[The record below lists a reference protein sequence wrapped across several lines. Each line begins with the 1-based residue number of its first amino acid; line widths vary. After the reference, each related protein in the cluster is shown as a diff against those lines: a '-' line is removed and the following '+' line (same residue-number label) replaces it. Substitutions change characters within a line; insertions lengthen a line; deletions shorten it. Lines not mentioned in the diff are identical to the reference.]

1 MIVVDG
7 FNISTAFRA
16 TDENLSGVKLRNIQV
31 SIWVSRPEKVDERS
45 TGIEMTR
52 IYIQVEGP
60 TLNLVVAIRIS

>member
-31 SIWVSRPEKVDERS
+31 SISVSPNETADGRS
-45 TGIEMTR
+45 MGIGMTR
-52 IYIQVEGP
+52 TYIQVEGP

>member
-31 SIWVSRPEKVDERS
+31 SIWVSCPEKADDRS
-45 TGIEMTR
+45 TGTEMTR